1 MKKKILLLLLLFV
14 PFIVNASR
22 IDDLKLKWSDSLDYD
37 GYIYNPF
44 LEADEKYFNNIL
56 LRESQFNRSKSLN

>member
-1 MKKKILLLLLLFV
+1 MKKKLLLLLLLFI

-37 GYIYNPF
+37 GYIYNPY
-44 LEADEKYFNNIL
+44 LENDEKYFNA
-56 LRESQFNRSKSLN
+56 